1 MPQNLDHVYKKLEL
15 MQADLDDLRNNFK
28 GASLKYAQALSTL
41 NELTLFSAEAAKR
54 AAKAAEHSK
63 IAAFNAMTAAQK
75 ASLDPTLL
83 VIVESAA
90 KASVAAALAAIESAG
105 AAAAASASAALAV
118 SHQAEEALLKAS
130 SEAAIASRLAADSAA
145 EAVKLSNQARDIE
158 NMIIK

>member
-1 MPQNLDHVYKKLEL
+1 MPQNLDHVYKKSEV

-28 GASLKYAQALSTL
+28 GVSLKYAQALSTL

-54 AAKAAEHSK
+54 AAKAAEQSK
-63 IAAFNAMTAAQK
+63 IAAFNAMTAAK
-75 ASLDPTLL
+75 EASLDPTLL
-83 VIVESAA
+83 GIV
-90 KASVAAALAAIESAG
+90 ESAG